1 VPISDPETYYDEH
14 DEAEWER
21 LTATLHGRLEWGGTV
36 ERLDAHLPDT
46 GRVLDVGGGP
56 GRYAVWLADRGY
68 DVVLVDPSEGQREL
82 AREKVAEQGH
92 GERVTVRAGDVR
104 DLAFDRN
111 GFDATLCLGGPL
123 SHLLDA
129 DERAAAARELRR
141 VTEPGNPV
149 FASVMGRLNLLVLYL
164 VSGTSHLARAD
175 ELAEA
180 ADYDRSFVDR
190 LGYDSAF
197 TETHF
202 FRADEFEELLSES
215 GLAVEELVG
224 LEGLASVLS
233 AGPLRER
240 AEDLSDDQ
248 RAGVRALVDEL
259 RGDRS
264 VVDLSAHMLAVCR
277 A

>member
-1 VPISDPETYYDEH
+1 MDDPETYYDDH

-21 LTATLHGRLEWGGTV
+21 LTATLHGRLEWEGTV
-36 ERLDAHLPDT
+36 EQLESALPES
-46 GRVLDVGGGP
+46 GRVLDVGGGA

-68 DVVLVDPSEGQREL
+68 DVTLVDPSEGQREL
-82 AREKVAEQGH
+82 AREKVAEH
-92 GERVTVRAGDVR
+92 GVDERVTVRAGDVR
-104 DLAFDRN
+104 DLAFDRDT
-111 GFDATLCLGGPL
+111 FDATLCLGGPL

-129 DERAAAARELRR
+129 DERASAARELRR
-141 VTEPGNPV
+141 VTGSGRPV
-149 FASVMGRLNLLVLYL
+149 FASVMGRLNWLVLYL
-164 VSGTSHLARAD
+164 VTGTEHLVHAD
-175 ELAEA
+175 ELAA
-180 ADYDRSFVDR
+180 TGDYDQSFVDR
-190 LGYDSAF
+190 LDYESAF

-215 GLAVEELVG
+215 GLTVGNLVG
-224 LEGLASVLS
+224 LEGVASVLA

-259 RGDRS
+259 REDRS